1 MSTTDDVSGVD
12 LASAPRLA
20 IFARAPRRGRVKTRL
35 ARDVGEGAAFT
46 AYRQLLAGTLAEL
59 APGRGRFAPEI
70 WVEGD
75 APEVAEWRRR
85 FPVLRQPDGDLG
97 ARMAAAFDHGVN
109 VLVGCDIP
117 ALTADH
123 VDAALDLL
131 AEADV
136 VLAPTEDG
144 GYCLI
149 ALNAP
154 QPALFEAIPW
164 GTHQVLAATLA
175 AAGALSVR
183 LLAPLW
189 DVDNG
194 ADLARWERERP
205 ALLRAG
211 RPSSHACPRA
221 VTLDSSERV

>member
-1 MSTTDDVSGVD
+1 MSTADDVRRAD
-12 LASAPRLA
+12 LPPAPRLA

-35 ARDVGEGAAFT
+35 AHDVGEGAAFA

-85 FPVLRQPDGDLG
+85 FPVFRQPEGDLG

-117 ALTADH
+117 TLTAGH

-131 AEADV
+131 TEADV

-154 QPALFEAIPW
+154 QPALFEAMPW
-164 GTHQVLAATLA
+164 GTDQVLAATLA

-183 LLAPLW
+183 LLPPLW

-194 ADLARWERERP
+194 ADLARWKRER
-205 ALLRAG
+205 RAFLA
-211 RPSSHACPRA
+211 RR
-221 VTLDSSERV
+221 TLDPPRMSSRRYT